1 MTAVQSSYRE
11 FLELSAGVS
20 LHATIERLDET
31 DAADLLLA
39 RYAAFCDQGF
49 DWERALLLAVELA

>member
-11 FLELSAGVS
+11 FLELSAGAN
-20 LHATIERLDET
+20 LHATFEQLGE
-31 DAADLLLA
+31 AEAGDLLLA

-49 DWERALLLAVELA
+49 DWQQALMLAVELA

>member
-11 FLELSAGVS
+11 FLELSAGTN
-20 LHATIERLDET
+20 LHATFERLDET
-31 DAADLLLA
+31 EAADLLLA